1 MATVEEN
8 VSPGESAVD
17 KGTPSASPP
26 TPVGRRWVK
35 YVVGFSVGVGS
46 GLSVYL
52 GKVHVP
58 LFSPLLDLIPFTL
71 QNTLIPLSSAL
82 MGIVAVAVQFYSY
95 TRWGTRRLGGLFVR
109 TTVAGTLALLLFVVV
124 HTYVVVTIDTTPV
137 GRASFLVCFTRPER
151 MPCPEGVSDAECIMR
166 LTMDPAR
173 IASFWGDRCLRTS
186 KLALMLT
193 YLATTSC
200 FGALI
205 GLVVLRGNP
214 GQEKNT

>member
-1 MATVEEN
+1 MVADDNDAAAEKGAN
-8 VSPGESAVD
+8 DGARAVSLPM
-17 KGTPSASPP
+17 
-26 TPVGRRWVK
+26 PVGRLWVN

-82 MGIVAVAVQFYSY
+82 MGIIAVAIQFYSY
-95 TRWGTRRLGGLFVR
+95 TRLGTRRLGGLFVR
-109 TTVAGTLALLLFVVV
+109 TIVAGITALLLFVVV
-124 HTYVVVTIDTTPV
+124 HTYVVVTIDTTPM

-151 MPCPEGVSDAECIMR
+151 PPCPAGVSDAECIMR
-166 LTMDPAR
+166 LTFDPAK
-173 IASFWGDRCLRTS
+173 IASFWGDRCLHTAQ
-186 KLALMLT
+186 LALELT
-193 YLATTSC
+193 YLATTAL
-200 FGALI
+200 FGALV

-214 GQEKNT
+214 GRVEPA